1 MAFKKIKS
9 LCALV
14 FMFLSLFC
22 AQIVISQDMNQSLS
36 EAKAFCSGLTNT
48 NRAMAKAAG
57 YDLDKFCSS
66 LESVDMAG
74 LSVNEQAEM
83 PQLTPR
89 KTISSLLLGD
99 ADQSDAD
106 KDKRTELLE
115 LSEKYGIELDPNLE
129 FDLGLEFE
137 EDASAEDE
145 ELKPFGYDL
154 FANIPTS
161 FVAPPNIPVSSDYLL
176 GPGDELEILFYG
188 KLNQSFT
195 LSINRD
201 GIVDFPEL
209 GPLVLAGL
217 SFGEAKE
224 MLKSRVAAQV
234 IGTQVSISMGTLR
247 SMQIFVLGEAY
258 RPGAYTVSSLAT
270 ISHGLISAGGVTDIA
285 SLRNIQL
292 KRAGK
297 TISTL
302 DLYQLLLKGDMSADV
317 RLQSGD
323 VIYIPTVGDLVSID
337 GQVLRPAIYE
347 LKGKTSVQNLIELAG
362 GLGPRAFGQS
372 ARIERIN
379 SDGFMT
385 VVDVN
390 LSQSNDRRLRIIDG
404 DHLTIDA
411 VSDLKKDIISLQG
424 YIHHPGEFAW
434 RPGMRINDIITS
446 YDQFPPDI
454 DLNYALLVRE
464 TKGGSDIKVL
474 NLNLKSLLDRDQN
487 NANVELMARDKLL
500 FFSAYEERAEIL
512 EPILEQLTRQAKLGV
527 SPQIVSARGQVRF
540 PGEYPLTPSMKLA
553 DMITAAGGLTEGAF
567 QTTTEVSRTDL
578 SSPERATTETI
589 SVNLS
594 AESIAS
600 FALNALDRALFKTT
614 PDYRDKETIV
624 LTGEVMFPGE
634 YPLNRG
640 ETLSSV
646 IERAGGFTEIAHVE
660 AAAFTRESLK
670 SREEKELARLKELLE
685 QQIVAEQ
692 IEDSNTEDSK
702 VTAEQQK
709 LREQAIDDLDSTE
722 AVGRLVIP
730 LLEIVSGRAEDVIL
744 ENGDAL
750 HVPKYRQE
758 VSVIGEVQQP
768 TSYFYDKN
776 LNLQDYIDRS
786 GGLLQGADSDSVYL
800 VKASGEVVVPKRK
813 VSGFFRR
820 RLLVEPGD
828 TIVVPLD
835 TDAERLKGVRLL
847 TEVSQ
852 IIYQL
857 SLGAAAIRSLK

>member
-1 MAFKKIKS
+1 MELQKIKS
-9 LCALV
+9 LSALGAV
-14 FMFLSLFC
+14 VLSLFYSGN
-22 AQIVISQDMNQSLS
+22 VLSQDLNQSLN
-36 EAKAFCSGLTNT
+36 EARTVCAEMTNS

-57 YDLDKFCSS
+57 YDIDKLCSGI
-66 LESVDMAG
+66 ESANVSDFKEAG
-74 LSVNEQAEM
+74 QTEE
-83 PQLTPR
+83 PKTIPR
-89 KTISSLLLGD
+89 RTISSLLRGNPE
-99 ADQSDAD
+99 QSEIELE
-106 KDKRTELLE
+106 KSTELTE
-115 LSEKYGIELDPNLE
+115 LAEKFGIEIDS
-129 FDLGLEFE
+129 EFE
-137 EDASAEDE
+137 LERDPGVNPDE
-145 ELKPFGYDL
+145 AELKPFGYDL

-176 GPGDELEILFYG
+176 GPGDELKILFYG

-195 LSINRD
+195 LPINRD
-201 GIVDFPEL
+201 GVVDFPEL

-217 SFGEAKE
+217 SFGEAKD
-224 MLKSRVAAQV
+224 MLKSRVSAQV

-285 SLRNIQL
+285 SLRNIHL
-292 KRAGK
+292 KRGGK
-297 TISTL
+297 TVTTL
-302 DLYQLLLKGDMSADV
+302 DLYQLLLKGDMSGDV
-317 RLQSGD
+317 RLRSGD
-323 VIYIPTVGDLVSID
+323 VIYIPTVGDLASVD

-347 LKGKTSVQNLIELAG
+347 LRDKTTVQELVALAG
-362 GLGPRAFGQS
+362 GLGPRAFVQS

-390 LSQSNDRRLRIIDG
+390 LGQSDDQRLQVIDG
-404 DHLTIDA
+404 DHLMIDA
-411 VSDLKKDIISLQG
+411 VTDLKKNIVSLEG
-424 YIHHPGEFAW
+424 YINHPGDFGW
-434 RPGMRINDIITS
+434 RPGMRVGDIITGF
-446 YDQFPPDI
+446 DQFPPDV

-464 TKGGSDIKVL
+464 TKGGSDIEILSLDLKSFL
-474 NLNLKSLLDRDQN
+474 GNRNNSKNLKLF
-487 NANVELMARDKLL
+487 ARDRLL
-500 FFSAYEERAEIL
+500 FFSAYEERSEIL

-527 SPQIVSARGQVRF
+527 SPQVVSVQGQVRF
-540 PGEYPLTPSMKLA
+540 AGDYPLVANMTLA
-553 DMITAAGGLTEGAF
+553 DMIKAAGGLTEGAF
-567 QTTTEVSRTDL
+567 QTTTEISRTDL
-578 SSPERATTETI
+578 TNPDRASSETI
-589 SVNLS
+589 TVDLATKSIVNFELK
-594 AESIAS
+594 
-600 FALNALDRALFKTT
+600 ALDRALFKTT

-624 LTGEVMFPGE
+624 LSGEVLFPGE
-634 YPLNRG
+634 YPLTRG

-670 SREEKELARLKELLE
+670 SREEKELARLKTLLE
-685 QQIVAEQ
+685 QQVIAAQ
-692 IEDSNTEDSK
+692 IEESNTDSK
-702 VTAEQQK
+702 VSKDQQK
-709 LREQAIDDLDSTE
+709 VREQAIADLDTTE

-730 LLEIVSGRAEDVIL
+730 LQEIVDGRAEDVIL

-758 VSVIGEVQQP
+758 VSVLGEVQQP
-768 TSYFYDKN
+768 TSYFYDRS
-776 LNLQDYIDRS
+776 LSLQDYIDRS
-786 GGLLQGADSDSVYL
+786 GGLLQGADNDSVYL

-857 SLGAAAIRSLK
+857 SLGAAAIRSLN